1 MALGKKIV
9 ASLAPALLGFGLVLL
24 CWWLLAETDWAQR
37 KPQIMWLA
45 HPRDVFA
52 KMLHFDSYERASIG
66 ASVLRILPGFFM
78 VFLVGIPAG
87 LVLGYF
93 TGVYRTLE
101 GPLDFWRSI
110 PPIAVLPICFFLFQ
124 DTGEPW
130 LFGLLKTGDQARIAS
145 VVFGCLPILV
155 FQVADTMRNIPIERR
170 DFAIQIQASAWF
182 KFRRLLLY
190 ELMPA
195 MFLSLRTVISFS
207 VIIIVAGEMAWG
219 AGKGLGDRIVWTRS
233 AETGLPASYAFAL
246 IAGVIGYAVNV
257 LLRWMEKRAVH
268 WK

>member
-1 MALGKKIV
+1 
-9 ASLAPALLGFGLVLL
+9 
-24 CWWLLAETDWAQR
+24 
-37 KPQIMWLA
+37 MWLA

-52 KMLHFDSYERASIG
+52 KLLHLDSYEWASVS
-66 ASVLRILPGFFM
+66 ASVLRILPGFCI

-87 LVLGYF
+87 LALGYF
-93 TGVYRTLE
+93 IGIYRMLE

-110 PPIAVLPICFFLFQ
+110 PPIAVLPVCFFLFQ
-124 DTGEPW
+124 DTGQPW

-145 VVFGCLPILV
+145 VIFGCLPILV

-170 DFAIQIQASAWF
+170 DFANQIQASTWF
-182 KFRRLLLY
+182 KTRWLLFY
-190 ELMPA
+190 ELMPT

-219 AGKGLGDRIVWTRS
+219 AGKGLGDRIAWTRT
-233 AETGLPASYAFAL
+233 AETGLAASYAFAL
-246 IAGVIGYAVNV
+246 IAGAIGYAVNV
-257 LLRWMEKRAVH
+257 LLRWLEDRAIH